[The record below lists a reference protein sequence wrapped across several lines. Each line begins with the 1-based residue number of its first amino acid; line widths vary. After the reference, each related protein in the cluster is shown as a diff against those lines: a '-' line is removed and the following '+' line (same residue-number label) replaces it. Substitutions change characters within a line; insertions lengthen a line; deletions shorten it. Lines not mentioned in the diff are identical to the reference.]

1 MSLHYSSPSKLIH
14 HPRNSSTTTSL
25 SEYLGVHCCLSTP
38 RARNSEINGMSPVS
52 RGAGLGEADTPKAN
66 TEKRVSQN
74 ETEMNTKDS
83 ECKHVSCAQG
93 S

>member
-1 MSLHYSSPSKLIH
+1 
-14 HPRNSSTTTSL
+14 
-25 SEYLGVHCCLSTP
+25 
-38 RARNSEINGMSPVS
+38 MSPVS

-66 TEKRVSQN
+66 TEQRVAQN